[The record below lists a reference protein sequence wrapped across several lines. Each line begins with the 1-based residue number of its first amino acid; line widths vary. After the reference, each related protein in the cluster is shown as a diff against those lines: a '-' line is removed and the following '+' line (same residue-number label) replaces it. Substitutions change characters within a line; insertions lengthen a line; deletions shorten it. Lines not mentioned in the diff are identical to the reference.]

1 MYDIPD
7 FLRIPAEMQNHFA
20 KGGMIKRADG
30 SYSRRGLWDNIRANK
45 GSGKKPTKQM
55 LEQEAR
61 IKAKEYVVGGPITFS
76 AGGEKHKVYEK
87 ESPTGN
93 GKGVEGHIMV
103 THPTMD
109 KGKWDTID
117 LTKIAGAHTVTQGV
131 NATKQWH
138 EENPEYGGGGYIVRR
153 SHDRKG
159 KTHVV
164 IGPDGT
170 KKYFGDANLGQH
182 PHDAARKKA
191 FYARHKHNLANN
203 PYFRAFARK
212 TWEDG
217 GEVPEYDYGGF
228 YGRND
233 AAKMQRMF
241 TPNADSMSPKFG
253 MGGDNPQENQGN
265 NSIQFPNSNL
275 WRNSSLLSQGM
286 NFGNQQQSSNNS
298 TKQPTLAPN
307 SFANNSQET
316 DLTPLPTIMGNEKYA
331 TNNSSNKQKPA
342 AYFNPNAMT
351 INNDEAYD
359 PGTPSINTP
368 KMQGNEINLPQSS
381 TINPWSTNTFGAT
394 SPIAQ
399 QTPNI
404 KTAGLDNQ
412 PQYQVA
418 LDSDVPNTIGGPQ
431 SNTSNPIG
439 NAKSNFTTWGAGNQ
453 PKKKLQISQDTINRV
468 QRGSEALSDLES
480 NVLHIASKAT
490 QLDND
495 SNINAYKNYEM
506 AQNTPV
512 NTLNQIGTYK
522 GVEYAKNGGILSSR
536 LRRAAKNKS
545 YNEGD
550 ELDLTAQEIYAL
562 EKQGYKFQTL

>member
-7 FLRIPAEMQNHFA
+7 FLRIPAEMKNHFA

-30 SYSRRGLWDNIRANK
+30 SYSRRGLWDNIRANE
-45 GSGKKPTKQM
+45 GSGKKPSKQM

-117 LTKIAGAHTVTQGV
+117 LTEIAGAHTVTQGV
-131 NATKQWH
+131 NATKKWH

-191 FYARHKHNLANN
+191 FYARHKHNLDNN

-217 GEVPEYDYGGF
+217 GEVPPYAYGGF

-241 TPNADSMSPKFG
+241 TPNADSMSPKFKL
-253 MGGDNPQENQGN
+253 GGDNTEEN
-265 NSIQFPNSNL
+265 
-275 WRNSSLLSQGM
+275 
-286 NFGNQQQSSNNS
+286 
-298 TKQPTLAPN
+298 
-307 SFANNSQET
+307 

-331 TNNSSNKQKPA
+331 TNNSNNKQKPA

-351 INNDEAYD
+351 TDNDEVYNPGTTNVNTSENINSGYPSGNINNIKAD
-359 PGTPSINTP
+359 PFSN
-368 KMQGNEINLPQSS
+368 NL
-381 TINPWSTNTFGAT
+381 FGAT
-394 SPIAQ
+394 SPMAQ

-404 KTAGLDNQ
+404 QTTGLTNQ
-412 PQYQVA
+412 PQYQVDPNQNTMPA
-418 LDSDVPNTIGGPQ
+418 TTNAIAPDGNGNYNGNVPNSILSDDKG
-431 SNTSNPIG
+431 
-439 NAKSNFTTWGAGNQ
+439 NFTGIVGSLSKEEQAKKDAAAEKEKLRKQNEKNQ
-453 PKKKLQISQDTINRV
+453 KIHTGITIAN
-468 QRGSEALSDLES
+468 
-480 NVLHIASKAT
+480 
-490 QLDND
+490 
-495 SNINAYKNYEM
+495 
-506 AQNTPV
+506 
-512 NTLNQIGTYK
+512 NTLNAGLYGADFISRALPQSFENAPLNFNRKIANDSTNNMNIVGNRKGIEYSAYGGVTGYK
-522 GVEYAKNGGILSSR
+522 
-536 LRRAAKNKS
+536 
-545 YNEGD
+545 EGE
-550 ELDLTAQEIYAL
+550 ELDLTAQQIYAL